1 MNRPGHDSKKFF
13 LGTEVEHTPALG
25 RKTLFVIDLQPAQ
38 DIQEVLNDAFTSI
51 VGPVDHIYFGA
62 NHSFDLG
69 NRVDWIDW
77 PLITKW
83 ENTIRT
89 FLDRGFWCT
98 LDFDVR
104 YAELVAQTSLVEY
117 NTFIPMISV
126 KIPQV
131 RRMNYNAVVKID
143 DRDFA
148 ATNPGVWCHRL
159 HDLQRTD
166 CFTDWSQYQKD
177 TVLR

>member
-13 LGTEVEHTPALG
+13 LGQEVEHTPAHG
-25 RKTLFVIDLQPAQ
+25 RKTLFVVDCQQPHEIQSILQDPY
-38 DIQEVLNDAFTSI
+38 TSM
-51 VGPVDHIYFGA
+51 GGAVDHIYFGA
-62 NHSFDLG
+62 NHSFAPA
-69 NRVDWIDW
+69 NYQDWEDW
-77 PLITKW
+77 EKLICV
-83 ENTIRT
+83 
-89 FLDRGFWCT
+89 FLDRGYWCT

-104 YAELVAQTSLVEY
+104 HAEMIAETGLVEY

-126 KIPQV
+126 KIPYV
-131 RRMNYNAVVKID
+131 RQMNYNAVVKID

-166 CFTDWSQYQKD
+166 SFTDWSQYTQD
-177 TVLR
+177 QVLR